1 MATGLAS
8 FRSESAGNISV
19 DPLTDRGSYA
29 ESRDDLSCAP
39 RVLVVLETMSGWS
52 RGTLR
57 GFMGL
62 AHSHAWTVLHS
73 RPDDDLSCMM
83 EQWRPTVA
91 VIGPE
96 LGERTIA
103 ALAPAALI
111 SVNCDRSSTGISSI
125 CLDDAAIARLAAE
138 HLVGTGLKQVTT
150 LRFDESSFAV
160 ARGQAF
166 EARARALQALLVD
179 GWDGRGVRRAK
190 TRGNAASDVV
200 SWLRA
205 LPRPCGIFTTTD
217 SWGRTV
223 ARYAQLAGLRVPEDI
238 ALIGVDNDTLECELS
253 APPLSSVLVPWREV
267 GERAAELVQAVLA
280 RNAQPVTRFVISPLT
295 VVARRSSD
303 VLAVDD
309 CLVAEAV
316 GWIRA
321 NADQRLSVGMVVRGV
336 NSGRQRLERAFRR
349 VLKRT
354 IQEEIRRSHVAV
366 ARRLLETTSR
376 ELSEIAQ
383 RSGFTN
389 ATLLNL
395 AFQRELGV
403 APGAYRRRML
413 KALSDVAE

>member
-1 MATGLAS
+1 MATGLGS
-8 FRSESAGNISV
+8 FQSESAGNISV
-19 DPLTDRGSYA
+19 NPETGRDSYA
-29 ESRDDLSCAP
+29 GCCDDLSRAP
-39 RVLVVLETMSGWS
+39 RVLVVLDTMSAWS

-57 GFMGL
+57 GFMEL
-62 AHSHAWTVLHS
+62 AHSNAWTVLHY
-73 RPDDDLSCMM
+73 RPDDDLSCLM
-83 EQWRPTVA
+83 EQWRPAVA

-96 LGERTIA
+96 LDERAIA

-111 SVNCDRSSTGISSI
+111 SVNCDRSAAGISSI

-138 HLVGTGLKQVTT
+138 HLVGTGLKHVSTV
-150 LRFDESSFAV
+150 RFDESSFAV
-160 ARGQAF
+160 TRGQEF
-166 EARARALQALLVD
+166 EARARALQALVVD
-179 GWDGRGVRRAK
+179 GWDGRDVGRA
-190 TRGNAASDVV
+190 TIPGAPPSDVV

-205 LPRPCGIFTTTD
+205 LPRPCGIFTSTD
-217 SWGRTV
+217 TWGRTV

-253 APPLSSVLVPWREV
+253 APPLSSVLVPWREI
-267 GERAAELVQAVLA
+267 GERAAELVQAALA
-280 RNAQPVTRFVISPLT
+280 RNAEPAKRFVIAPFT

-303 VLAVDD
+303 FLAVDD
-309 CLVAEAV
+309 RLVAEAV

-321 NADQRLSVGMVVRGV
+321 NADQRLTVSMVVSGV

-349 VLKRT
+349 GLKRT
-354 IQEEIRRSHVAV
+354 IQEEIRRSHVDV
-366 ARRLLETTSR
+366 ARRLLETTR
-376 ELSEIAQ
+376 GELSEIAQ